1 MHAGDEHAI
10 VTGACHLCVARLTST
25 ATMGTPARNARVGG
39 EICGNSSDSQHKE
52 DPPPPRTPCTLLLIM
67 GTRVVKNP
75 QMSVVEEALA
85 RSGVISRD
93 ILCRGGL

>member
-1 MHAGDEHAI
+1 
-10 VTGACHLCVARLTST
+10 
-25 ATMGTPARNARVGG
+25 MGTAARNARVGG

-52 DPPPPRTPCTLLLIM
+52 DPPPLHRAARTVLLIM